1 MKAFYTVICLF
12 AVMMGAITFNYFYIC
27 SLSQELISDLEQ
39 LALPSAEND
48 TALQAERIRNKWN
61 ESRRFAQITVNHTE
75 IEMIS
80 NAMDELCVFATYRDI
95 TEFERARSILINT
108 LEELELSEKL
118 SPTNI
123 L

>member
-12 AVMMGAITFNYFYIC
+12 AIMLGAIAFNYFYIC
-27 SLSQELISDLEQ
+27 NLSQELISELEQ

-80 NAMDELCVFATYRDI
+80 NAADELCVFAKCGDI
-95 TEFERARSILINT
+95 TEFERARSIFINT

>member
-1 MKAFYTVICLF
+1 MKAFYTAICLF
-12 AVMMGAITFNYFYIC
+12 AIMMCAITFNYFYIC

-39 LALPSAEND
+39 LPLPSAENN
-48 TALQAERIRNKWN
+48 TALQAEHIRNKWN
-61 ESRRFAQITVNHTE
+61 ENRRLVQITVNHTE

-80 NAMDELCVFATYRDI
+80 NAADELCVFAKYQDT
-95 TEFERARSILINT
+95 TEFERAKSILINT

-118 SPTNI
+118 SPANI